1 MFIACQEGHLEIVQ
15 WLHTHGAARNVTQQ
29 HNNGTNRL
37 TILTEVYPLRVC
49 DATLLLHVLA
59 VIIGPVPETKGVC
72 EFIMWSRF
80 WWLVVVVVV
89 GGRWLAVD
97 WLPGAHLAEEHHGSK
112 EDDDEDEEEEEKLE
126 RLQRVD
132 DHADEHLHALVVFAH
147 LEDSE
152 DAHKPHHTEHGHA

>member
-1 MFIACQEGHLEIVQ
+1 MI
-15 WLHTHGAARNVTQQ
+15 
-29 HNNGTNRL
+29 
-37 TILTEVYPLRVC
+37 TI
-49 DATLLLHVLA
+49 
-59 VIIGPVPETKGVC
+59 TKHVC
-72 EFIMWSRF
+72 EFIMWSRFWWLVVVVVVGGRF